1 MNKLIRLS
9 LVAALAI
16 STSAF
21 AEESKEANSIQEM
34 FSKGTASGQIRLGYA
49 ANNTEVTDAKD
60 TSAAA
65 IGGQLKF
72 ETAAIKG
79 LSLGAAM
86 YTSHSLPVL
95 SGDVNDN
102 TFTNELTSD
111 NRQYTELA
119 ESYLNFNYEGFNFRG
134 GRQLIDTPLA
144 DSDDIKM
151 TPHTFEAYIASYTL
165 KDLGLS
171 FIAGSVLSWQGVDDG
186 YDNVTN
192 RRWTKTGEDGTY
204 VGAVTY
210 SNDIIEA
217 SAWYYDVTKAASA
230 IYADVTGTIAI
241 SDDIEI
247 VVAAQY
253 LSESEKDIVA
263 GVPST
268 IEGSIVGAMVEA
280 GIYGATL
287 SVAYDSV
294 SVKDGK
300 QIFEGFG
307 GGSSYTNIDTMTAGT
322 LHDGSVSDG
331 SSYTIGAA
339 YEIAG
344 VNIFGVYGDYQ
355 ANAVSGGAKAHVTEI
370 DVGLEYEFNEGEA
383 DVAFVYVIGEDKE
396 SSAKTDFDNNRMQLV
411 MNYNF

>member
-21 AEESKEANSIQEM
+21 AEESKEANGLQEM

-49 ANNTEVTDAKD
+49 ANKTEVTGAKD
-60 TSAAA
+60 TSATA

-72 ETAAIKG
+72 ETASLKG
-79 LSLGAAM
+79 LSLGVAM
-86 YTSHSLPVL
+86 YTSHSISAL
-95 SGDVNDN
+95 SGDAKDN
-102 TFTNELTSD
+102 TFNEELTSS
-111 NRQYTELA
+111 NGHYTEVA
-119 ESYLNFNYEGFNFRG
+119 EAYINYDFKGFNFRG

-144 DSDDIKM
+144 DSDDIRM

-171 FIAGSVLSWQGVDDG
+171 FIAGSVLNWQGVDSD
-186 YDNVTN
+186 YANVTN
-192 RRWTKTGEDGTY
+192 NLWAKTGEDGTY
-204 VGAVTY
+204 LGAVTY
-210 SNDIIEA
+210 ANDIIEA

-241 SDDIEI
+241 NDDVEI

-253 LSESEKDIVA
+253 LGESEKDDA
-263 GVPST
+263 SGAAST
-268 IEGSIVGAMVEA
+268 IEGNIIGAMVEA
-280 GIYGATL
+280 GLYGATL

-294 SVKDGK
+294 SVKDGN

-322 LHDGSVSDG
+322 LHDGTYGDG
-331 SSYTIGAA
+331 SSYTVGAS
-339 YEIAG
+339 YEIAD

-355 ANAVSGGAKAHVTEI
+355 ADAVGAGSKAHVTEI
-370 DVGLEYEFNEGEA
+370 NVGLEYAYNDGEA
-383 DVAFVYVIGEDKE
+383 DLALVYVIGEDKE
-396 SSAKTDFDNNRMQLV
+396 SDAKTDFDNDRIQLV